1 MEGGYPV
8 SSGRR
13 TSSFLR
19 LELIPCCFPFSFFL
33 LSVNLPGGEL
43 RRRGAEDELSMR
55 KYLQVAGVE
64 CNLQFVQSVPLCS
77 KCEQCSREVC
87 SLNIPHG

>member
-8 SSGRR
+8 SSGWR

-19 LELIPCCFPFSFFL
+19 SELIPCCFLFSYFH

-55 KYLQVAGVE
+55 KYLQVAVVD
-64 CNLQFVQSVPLCS
+64 CNS
-77 KCEQCSREVC
+77 
-87 SLNIPHG
+87 